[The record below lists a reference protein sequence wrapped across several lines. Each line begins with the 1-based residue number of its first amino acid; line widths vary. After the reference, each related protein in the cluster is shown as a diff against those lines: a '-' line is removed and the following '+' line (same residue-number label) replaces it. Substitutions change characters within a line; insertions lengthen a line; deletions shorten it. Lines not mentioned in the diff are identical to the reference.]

1 MRRNAALE
9 ALSRDHHLALVV
21 AQKLERATVD
31 TAPMARQAFLSY
43 WASDGRHHLH
53 SEEEVLLPTAA
64 RHLDTHDESV
74 DRVLVEHVELRRRA
88 ADLEANPD
96 PPLHVIRALGEL
108 LRDHV
113 RYEERVL
120 FGLIEQAVP
129 EPELAALATALAHD

>member
-9 ALSRDHHLALVV
+9 GLSRDHHLALVV

-31 TAPMARQAFLSY
+31 TAPMARRAFLSY
-43 WASDGRHHLH
+43 WAGEGRHHLR

-88 ADLEANPD
+88 TDLEANPD
-96 PPLHVIRALGEL
+96 PPLHEIRTLGEL

-120 FGLIEQAVP
+120 FRLIEQVVP
-129 EPELAALATALAHD
+129 EPELAVLATALADD